1 MKTEIGDEIV
11 YALVVEDLQ
20 GEALERIGRELT
32 EDEIYTTKKCIEWG
46 LSSCIDTIMETAID
60 LAIAEKSN
68 Q

>member
-1 MKTEIGDEIV
+1 MKTERGDEII

-20 GEALERIGRELT
+20 GAALNQIGRELT
-32 EDEIYTTKKCIEWG
+32 DYEIYEVKKGLDWG
-46 LSSCIDTIMETAID
+46 LSSCLDTIMETAID

>member
-1 MKTEIGDEIV
+1 MKTERGDEII

-32 EDEIYTTKKCIEWG
+32 EYEIYTTKKCIEWG
-46 LSSCIDTIMETAID
+46 LSSCLDTIMETAIEI
-60 LAIAEKSN
+60 AIAEKSN